1 LLAQHKIEKVLS
13 WLIINHS
20 YKKILEN
27 ALQGKIS
34 AKHLEEANKDMKEK
48 KARNF
53 YQGCLGKKINL
64 GASL

>member
-48 KARNF
+48 K
-53 YQGCLGKKINL
+53 QGIFIR
-64 GASL
+64 AA